1 MKILFMGT
9 PDFSVPVLEALIEA
23 GHEIVLAVTQPD
35 KPIGRSKKPT
45 PPPVKVCAEKH
56 GIPVFQPERVRRPEA
71 MERLAKVQ
79 ADLGV
84 VVAFGQILPQ
94 ALLDLPAHGC
104 FNVHASLLPMYRG
117 ASPINHVILAG
128 EKQSG
133 VTIMQMDAGIDT
145 GDILLQEAL
154 PLADNET
161 AETLAGKLS
170 KLGAKLI
177 VSAIEQLENGTLT
190 HTPQEGETCY
200 AGMLKKEM
208 GLIDWTLSAEEIC
221 RRVRGLQPWPGSWTF
236 REGKKLI
243 IKEAAAEKQEVPP
256 NLIPGAVL
264 EADRKGLLIQTGEGA
279 LRILSL
285 QPEGK
290 KEMDWKAFL
299 NGSHVK
305 EGERWG

>member
-1 MKILFMGT
+1 MRILFMGT
-9 PDFSVPVLEALIEA
+9 PEFSVPVLEALVAA

-35 KPIGRSKKPT
+35 KAAGRSKAPV
-45 PPPVKVCAEKH
+45 PPPVKVCAEAH

-71 MERLAKVQ
+71 MAELEKVE

-128 EKQSG
+128 EKESG

-145 GDILLQEAL
+145 GDILLQEAV
-154 PLADNET
+154 PLAPDET
-161 AETLAGKLS
+161 AETLSEKLS
-170 KLGAKLI
+170 QLGARLITEAVEKL
-177 VSAIEQLENGTLT
+177 EDGTLT
-190 HTPQEGETCY
+190 RTPQEGETCY

-208 GLIDWTLSAEEIC
+208 GLIDWKLPAEVIE
-221 RRVRGLQPWPGSWTF
+221 RRVRGLLPWPGTFTF

-243 IKEAAAEKQEVPP
+243 IGSAKAEAQEVPP
-256 NLIPGAVL
+256 NLIPGAVWR
-264 EADRKGLLIQTGEGA
+264 ADKGGLLIQTGEGA
-279 LRILSL
+279 LRILML

-290 KEMDWKAFL
+290 KMMDARAFL

-305 EGERWG
+305 EGELWG

>member
-23 GHEIVLAVTQPD
+23 GHEIVLVVTQPD

-161 AETLAGKLS
+161 AETLADKLS

-264 EADRKGLLIQTGEGA
+264 EADRKGMLIQTGEGA

>member
-23 GHEIVLAVTQPD
+23 GHEIVLVVTQPD

-71 MERLAKVQ
+71 MERLSKVQ

-161 AETLAGKLS
+161 AETLADKLS